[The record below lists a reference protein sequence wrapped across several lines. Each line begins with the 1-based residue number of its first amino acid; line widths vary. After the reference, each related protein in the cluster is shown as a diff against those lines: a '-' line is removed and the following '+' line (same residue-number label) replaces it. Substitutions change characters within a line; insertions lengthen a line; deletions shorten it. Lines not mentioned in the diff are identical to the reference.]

1 MNSETIY
8 IPDIGASDEVEVIE
22 VSVEVGQGVTLDQ
35 TMIVLESDK
44 TTMDIPAPKA
54 GVIKELLLSVGDKVT
69 TGSPIMNLLMNS
81 LKIEDKNE
89 TPSVIENIVQE
100 LAEESFAKQA
110 LLLAEKACAE
120 LSESQNQSVFI
131 PDIGTDSRVLV
142 IEVSVSVGD
151 VLEKDQTMLVLE
163 SDKSTMEI
171 PTEFSGVLKS
181 LEIKVGDEIT
191 KGELIGVIESSL
203 AHTIKSNEPIVDIN
217 LSSVD
222 ETKITASALNINSS
236 LNSDKQLTETVE
248 PKTVQA
254 FLSNTRGVNSVN
266 AQENHIKANVYAGPA
281 VRRLAREMGVP
292 LQSIKGT
299 SPKGRISKDDI
310 KAYVKNRLNQPVVS
324 APETHQMPT
333 IDFSQF
339 GDIEEQP
346 LNRIKQAT
354 ARNMTR
360 SWHHIP
366 MVTQFDETDITE
378 LEHYRKEVLPSQVDT
393 KVTML
398 AFVVKAVANALEKFP
413 QFNSSLNSDGK
424 ILILKK
430 YINIGIAV
438 ETPQGL
444 MVPVIKDV
452 NHKTVVDIAQEAS
465 RLAKA
470 ARDKKLPLDAMQGGC
485 FSISSL
491 GGIGGT
497 QFTPIVNS
505 PEVAILGLSKSSMK
519 PYYDP
524 NIKSFTPRLM
534 LPLSLTYDHRVVDGA
549 EAARF
554 TVYISSL
561 LKDIRHLLL

>member
-22 VSVEVGQGVTLDQ
+22 VSVEVGQEVSLDQ

-44 TTMDIPAPKA
+44 TTMDIPAPQA
-54 GVIKELLLSVGDKVT
+54 GVIKELLLSVGDKVI
-69 TGSPIMNLLMNS
+69 TGSPMMNLLMNS
-81 LKIEDKNE
+81 LKVEEKNK
-89 TPSVIENIVQE
+89 TPSGTESKVQE
-100 LAEESFAKQA
+100 LTEQSFAKQA
-110 LLLAEKACAE
+110 ILVAEQACAQ
-120 LSESQNQSVFI
+120 LSEGKKHTIVI
-131 PDIGTDSRVLV
+131 PDIGTDGSVLV
-142 IEVSVSVGD
+142 IEVSVNIGD

-171 PTEFSGVLKS
+171 PAEFSGVLKS
-181 LEIKVGDEIT
+181 LEIKVGDEIST
-191 KGELIGVIESSL
+191 GDLIGEIESSL
-203 AHTIKSNEPIVDIN
+203 IHAMDNDQP
-217 LSSVD
+217 LVD
-222 ETKITASALNINSS
+222 ENPENVNQTQTTDSTLNVSSS
-236 LNSDKQLTETVE
+236 LSTDKSLPE
-248 PKTVQA
+248 PVASKTVQNV
-254 FLSNTRGVNSVN
+254 LSNSKHENSTN
-266 AQENHIKANVYAGPA
+266 SQENNIRPNVYAGPA

-310 KAYVKNRLNQPVVS
+310 KTYVKNRLNQPVVS
-324 APETHQMPT
+324 EPESHQMPT

-339 GDIEEQP
+339 GDIQEQP

-354 ARNMTR
+354 ARNMTS
-360 SWHHIP
+360 SWHHTP

-378 LEHYRKEVLPSQVDT
+378 LEQYRREILPSQTDT

-413 QFNSSLNSDGK
+413 QFNSSLDNTGK

-452 NHKTVVDIAQEAS
+452 NHKTVVEIAQEAS

-519 PYYDP
+519 PYYDHP
-524 NIKSFTPRLM
+524 TKSFIPRLM

>member
-8 IPDIGASDEVEVIE
+8 IPDIGASEEVEVIE
-22 VSVEVGQGVTLDQ
+22 VSVAVGDEVTPDQ

-44 TTMDIPAPKA
+44 TTMDIPAPHA
-54 GVIKELLLSVGDKVT
+54 GVIKELLLSVGDKVA
-69 TGSPIMNLLMNS
+69 TGSPMMNLVMNT
-81 LKIEDKNE
+81 LKVAQPVEMASAIE
-89 TPSVIENIVQE
+89 SE
-100 LAEESFAKQA
+100 LQDTTDANFAKQA
-110 LLLAEKACAE
+110 ILEAEQVCAN
-120 LSESQNQSVFI
+120 LSESQDQTLFI
-131 PDIGTDSRVLV
+131 PDIGTDSSVLV
-142 IEVSVSVGD
+142 IEVNVCVGD

-171 PTEFSGVLKS
+171 PTEFSGLLKS
-181 LEIKVGDEIT
+181 LELKVGDEVT
-191 KGELIGVIESSL
+191 TGALMGVIETSL
-203 AHTIKSNEPIVDIN
+203 SDVPEIKAPLIDAKIENVNEAEI
-217 LSSVD
+217 
-222 ETKITASALNINSS
+222 KASPPAISPS
-236 LNSDKQLTETVE
+236 LNSGQQLTT
-248 PKTVQA
+248 PATPQPVQA
-254 FLSNTRGVNSVN
+254 PQSNLKDANTTKDHENSTN
-266 AQENHIKANVYAGPA
+266 TIVYAGPA

-292 LQSIKGT
+292 LQSINGT

-310 KAYVKNRLNQPVVS
+310 KAYVKNRLNQAAES
-324 APETHQMPT
+324 APEANQMPI

-339 GDIEEQP
+339 GEIEEQA

-360 SWHHIP
+360 SWQHIP

-378 LEHYRKEVLPSQVDT
+378 LEKYRREILPSQTDT

-413 QFNSSLNSDGK
+413 QFNSSLDSAGK

-444 MVPVIKDV
+444 MVPVIKAV
-452 NHKTVVDIAQEAS
+452 NQKTVVEIAQEAS

-519 PYYDP
+519 PYYDQDTQ
-524 NIKSFTPRLM
+524 SFTPKLM